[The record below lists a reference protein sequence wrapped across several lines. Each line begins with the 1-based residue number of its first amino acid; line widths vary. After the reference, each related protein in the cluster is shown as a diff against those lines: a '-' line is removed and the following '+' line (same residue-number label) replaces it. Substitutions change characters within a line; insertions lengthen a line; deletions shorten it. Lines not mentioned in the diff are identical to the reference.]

1 MLLKLNSLTESLEKK
16 YTLNEN
22 SSPYMVEFLYDN
34 YDDRT
39 DICDENLRGH
49 LKVEADSPEQAI
61 EAAKQYCRHYGYHNG
76 SNFGFFKISDDNYTN
91 VKVINAHE
99 LLGESLTE
107 SAKLNEKF
115 DDSSIEKYD
124 DYKERCADCFALV
137 EVDNQWFCDE
147 AQNFCELV
155 ECCPE
160 GMGCLIE
167 SLSLNEKFSDS
178 MPKWLKDR
186 LGFTNAYNTAIHP
199 VPGSGHN
206 KGNRYDRVNKVV
218 NTKYPNQTDNPT
230 ASRPRGFYGHESS
243 LSLGPQ
249 FLEAGIDLN
258 KVEVTEAPV
267 PTKVPRQ
274 TKHQQIIPIFAFK
287 NGQVWAKGIN
297 DREEVGANCIPGYT
311 GDTFKK
317 VPGSEI
323 IDNAV
328 AYAYI
333 DLSAKGATDTLK
345 QARANLKKELE
356 SISDIARGT
365 PGTPGRDSAGHQ
377 TVRDKSGYLRTN
389 AARYREIA
397 KELAQKKKYKQL
409 PALIADIEDKLIY
422 YKQQLTMLLDE
433 IDFSDVDGS
442 SALMSDLADEV
453 NRLKYATREF
463 GNVKYDLDQINDL
476 DKISSSDEYYANKAL
491 RDTED
496 CYDHLELVELNIG
509 HLFKEVADW

>member
-1 MLLKLNSLTESLEKK
+1 MFLNLKALNESFEKK
-16 YTLNEN
+16 YDLKENE
-22 SSPYMVEFLYDN
+22 
-34 YDDRT
+34 T
-39 DICDENLRGH
+39 
-49 LKVEADSPEQAI
+49 KQA
-61 EAAKQYCRHYGYHNG
+61 
-76 SNFGFFKISDDNYTN
+76 
-91 VKVINAHE
+91 
-99 LLGESLTE
+99 LTE
-107 SAKLNEKF
+107 SAK
-115 DDSSIEKYD
+115 
-124 DYKERCADCFALV
+124 
-137 EVDNQWFCDE
+137 
-147 AQNFCELV
+147 
-155 ECCPE
+155 
-160 GMGCLIE
+160 
-167 SLSLNEKFSDS
+167 LNEKFSDS

-206 KGNRYDRVNKVV
+206 KGNRFDRINKVV
-218 NTKYPNQTDNPT
+218 STKYPNQTDNPT

-323 IDNAV
+323 INNAV

-333 DLSAKGATDTLK
+333 DLSAKGATDALK
-345 QARANLKKELE
+345 QERANLKKELE

-365 PGTPGRDSAGHQ
+365 PNTAGRDSAGRR
-377 TVRDKSGYLRTN
+377 TARDKSGYLRTN

-397 KELAQKKKYKQL
+397 KKLAQNRKYKKLPYLVDECSEQL
-409 PALIADIEDKLIY
+409 DY
-422 YKQQLTMLLDE
+422 YKQQLTMVLED
-433 IDFSDVDGS
+433 IDFSDFT
-442 SALMSDLADEV
+442 SANNILE
-453 NRLKYATREF
+453 RLKISIDNFKSATSRF
-463 GNVKYDLDQINDL
+463 YDLRVYLDSYQNDGNTWFA
-476 DKISSSDEYYANKAL
+476 DKAL
-491 RDTED
+491 SEAED
-496 CYDHLELVELNIG
+496 CHSNLEQVEGALG
-509 HLFKEVADW
+509 YLFKEVADW